1 MSHEETGTATKLTH
15 EKLGEQIVA
24 AAIEVH
30 NVLGPGLL
38 EAVYEKALCHELT
51 LRGLSFQNQIA
62 LPVLYKGVDLECGFR
77 VDILAEDAV
86 IIEVKSI
93 ANILPPHEAQ
103 LLTHMKFA
111 KKHVGFIFNFNVPVF
126 KHGIV
131 RRVL

>member
-1 MSHEETGTATKLTH
+1 MDSEGSGTGAKLKHEELT
-15 EKLGEQIVA
+15 EKIIG

-30 NVLGPGLL
+30 RVLGPGLL

-51 LRGLSFQNQIA
+51 LRGISFQNQIA
-62 LPVLYKGVDLECGFR
+62 LPVHYKGVDLECGFR
-77 VDILAEDAV
+77 VDILAEDAL

-103 LLTHMKFA
+103 LLTYMKFA
-111 KKHVGFIFNFNVPVF
+111 KKRVGFIFNFNVPVF

-131 RRVL
+131 RRDL